1 MILYD
6 TAQRMSPKLQ
16 LVFTQHDVYH
26 WNRCNDACLL
36 LLRMLGYELHPYKCF
51 TPIQHTKDILE
62 PNIFLQTKTFETF
75 PPCPPCVHCYVPYV
89 PCVAGGKWPCWAVPC
104 GASTRSWDVW
114 CESLEAEIPW
124 VKKCLAINGG
134 YLLGWCLD
142 MFEGFW

>member
-1 MILYD
+1 
-6 TAQRMSPKLQ
+6 
-16 LVFTQHDVYH
+16 
-26 WNRCNDACLL
+26 
-36 LLRMLGYELHPYKCF
+36 MLGYELHPYKCF

-124 VKKCLAINGG
+124 VKNVLPSMVVIYWVDFWTCLKGFGSYKCLYHQFRWIQMVGSDL
-134 YLLGWCLD
+134 YIYI
-142 MFEGFW
+142 EISI